1 MNNRACGKGKMVSH
15 TGDAY
20 DGEFMNNLKQGIGSK
35 YMKNGNIYEG

>member
-20 DGEFMNNLKQGIGSK
+20 DGEFMNNLKQGKGS
-35 YMKNGNIYEG
+35 